1 MNFRELLRTEF
12 QPYGELSPK
21 QLSQLEA
28 HHERLMRWN
37 QRLNLT
43 RLSDDLEVAQF
54 HYCESLF
61 VGRVLPP
68 GSPNTGLVRI
78 GDLGSGAGFPGI
90 PLAILRPDAE
100 VVLVE
105 SDQRKAVF
113 LREAARDLPNVAVSA
128 IRFESFHGSFDWIVS
143 RAVSPS
149 EVLSSGLAANFA
161 ILMSP
166 DDAPEGSEMIR
177 LPWGRDRA
185 LVISRGTV
193 SRETPRS

>member
-21 QLSQLEA
+21 QLSQLDA
-28 HHERLMRWN
+28 HCELLMRWN

-43 RLSDDLEVAQF
+43 RLSDVLEVVQF

-68 GSPNTGLVRI
+68 APIKI

-100 VVLVE
+100 VILVE

-128 IRFESFHGSFDWIVS
+128 TRFENFHGSFDWIVS

-149 EVLSSGLAANFA
+149 DVFSSGLASNFA